1 MTFLASLA
9 RLIDAL
15 NDAVGRFTAWAALA
29 MVIVQ
34 FAVVV
39 LRHVFGLGSIM
50 LQESVVYLHAIL
62 FMVGSGYTLLHGGH
76 VRVDIFY
83 RHAAARKKALIDLA
97 GVVIFLIPVCLLI
110 WWVSWHYVVNSWLI
124 FEGSRETSG
133 IQAVFLLKTVIP
145 LFSALT
151 LMQGISL
158 AARSLIVL
166 AGVEKRP

>member
-62 FMVGSGYTLLHGGH
+62 FMVGSGYTLLHVGH

-110 WWVSWHYVVNSWLI
+110 WWVSWPYVVNSWLI

>member
-110 WWVSWHYVVNSWLI
+110 WWVSWPYVVNSWLI